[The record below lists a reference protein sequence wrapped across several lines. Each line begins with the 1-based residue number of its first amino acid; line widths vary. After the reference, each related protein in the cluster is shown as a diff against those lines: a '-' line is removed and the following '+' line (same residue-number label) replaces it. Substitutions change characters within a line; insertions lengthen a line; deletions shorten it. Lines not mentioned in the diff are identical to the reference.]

1 MIYDRNA
8 GVWYDDQ
15 GGSTFVCAYNS
26 GAEKYPDSN
35 LAADF
40 SYVRSG
46 GGLAGRIA
54 RGRDVISG
62 LTTSLDPRHAGF
74 KRSCFICGL
83 VRDKKGCFPP
93 GVLITMGDG
102 RTTKKV
108 EDIAAGD
115 MVWNPVLKKAS
126 KVLKVSEGPER
137 KALVQVKAGHLSVTM
152 SREHPVAVSSG
163 WKQAQEVKP
172 GDVVRDAH
180 GLSHTVAQVSDLPSP
195 AGLTVI
201 NFVLERSG
209 TADDGLL
216 LADGM
221 VVGDLLVQ
229 RELAGNR

>member
-1 MIYDRNA
+1 MIYDRNT

-54 RGRDVISG
+54 YGRDVTST
-62 LTTSLDPRHAGF
+62 LATSLDPRHAAF
-74 KRSCFICGL
+74 NRACFICGL

-102 RTTKKV
+102 VTTKRV
-108 EDIAAGD
+108 EDISAGD
-115 MVWNPVLKKAS
+115 MVWNPVLRKPT
-126 KVLKVSEGPER
+126 KVLKVSEGRER
-137 KALVQVKAGHLSVTM
+137 NALVQVKAGQLSVTM
-152 SREHPVAVSSG
+152 SREHPVALTSG
-163 WKQAQEVKP
+163 WKQAQRVKV
-172 GDVVRDAH
+172 GDVVRD
-180 GLSHTVAQVSDLPSP
+180 GNGISHTVDRVSDLPPP

-209 TADDGLL
+209 DANDGLL

-229 RELAGNR
+229 RELAGKR